1 MIILFSMPFFASSEN
16 IRYGYLVGAAFLT
29 LALIPLV
36 KNRNK
41 LKDLEIISS

>member
-1 MIILFSMPFFASSEN
+1 MPFFASSEN
-16 IRYGYLVGAAFLT
+16 IRYGYLVGAVFLV

-41 LKDLEIISS
+41 LKELEAISS